1 MSRTKRSLDIRASA
15 VGLVLLS
22 PLLIAIVFLIWLDDH
37 RTPFFRQERI
47 GLEGRPFRIWKFRTM
62 CIEAPSLGKPLTV
75 DGDPRITRV
84 GSLLRR
90 TKMDELPQL
99 FNVLSG
105 EMSLV
110 GPRPEVQKYVDLY
123 TEEQRKVLTLVPGIT
138 DPASLAFRHESEVLA
153 GKDNPERFY
162 IEELMPEKIRIN
174 LDYHSTASSMNDLK
188 IILKTLWAVLT

>member
-1 MSRTKRSLDIRASA
+1 
-15 VGLVLLS
+15 
-22 PLLIAIVFLIWLDDH
+22 
-37 RTPFFRQERI
+37 
-47 GLEGRPFRIWKFRTM
+47 M

-123 TEEQRKVLTLVPGIT
+123 TEEQRQVLTLVPGLT